1 MPKRRLDQLLVDRE
15 LVDDLREAKARVMA
29 GEVIVGEHRADKS
42 GVLVSVDS
50 PIRIRGRKK
59 HPFVSRGGLKLAH
72 ALTEFMIDPTGMVAL
87 DLGASTGGFTD
98 CLVQRG
104 ADRVYAVD
112 VGYGL
117 LDWSLRQHHRVCN
130 LERTHAK
137 DLDHQS
143 IPEPID
149 ILVADISFN
158 SLTRLL
164 PPVIPLLSDSAI
176 IIVLIKP
183 QFEARRDEVD
193 SGGIVRDPAVHARVC
208 DTIRRSVDALGAAVL
223 GVIQSPILGGHG
235 NVEFL
240 LAARLSGRVELLPGG
255 QPEQ

>member
-1 MPKRRLDQLLVDRE
+1 M
-15 LVDDLREAKARVMA
+15 
-29 GEVIVGEHRADKS
+29 
-42 GVLVSVDS
+42 
-50 PIRIRGRKK
+50 
-59 HPFVSRGGLKLAH
+59 
-72 ALTEFMIDPTGMVAL
+72 

-117 LDWSLRQHHRVCN
+117 LDWSLRQDHRVCN
-130 LERTHAK
+130 LERTHVK

-164 PPVIPLLSDSAI
+164 PPVVPLLSDSAV

-183 QFEARRDEVD
+183 QFEAHRDEVD

-240 LAARLSGRVELLPGG
+240 LAARLSGSVELLPGG